1 MSLADELLADLEEN
15 DDGELEAAIE
25 TKTSN
30 LNEEGSND
38 FKVPYPVIP
47 KEEEIKNVSIR
58 ELAKLRHSEQLQRVM
73 AEIEQNVGKARD
85 KIDVTGLME
94 TDPEYQLIVEAN
106 NIAVEVDGEIA
117 IIHRFVRDKY
127 QKRFPELDSLI
138 VTPLEYIRTVKE
150 LGNDLDKCK
159 NNEILQSF
167 LTQATIMIV
176 SVTASTTQGK
186 VLTEKELDE
195 IIEACDM
202 AADLNNFKSR
212 IYEYVESRMTF
223 IAPNITAI
231 VGASTAAKI
240 LGVAGGL
247 TKLSRMPACN
257 VLTIGQQ
264 KKTLSGFSQAA
275 ALPHTGFIYFS
286 QIVQDTPPEL
296 RYKAAKLVST
306 KLTLA
311 ARVDA
316 CHDSTDGHIGRTLR
330 EGIEKKLDKL
340 QEPPPV
346 KFVKPLPKPIEQS
359 RKKRGGKRVR
369 KMKERYAMTE
379 FRKNAN
385 RMNFADIEDD
395 AYQEDLG
402 YTRGT
407 IGKSSTG
414 RIRLPQIDEKT
425 KVRIS
430 KTLQKNLQKQQQY
443 GGATSI
449 RRQVSGTAS
458 SVAFTPLQVC
468 ISLTLSCT
476 RQLTKVRIIKTLQK
490 NLQKQQQYGGATSI
504 RRQVSGTASSVAFT
518 PLQGLEIVNPQA
530 AEVRISEANAKYFS
544 NTSGFL
550 SVGKK
555 TT

>member
-15 DDGELEAAIE
+15 DDGDLEAIYE
-25 TKTSN
+25 NQISN
-30 LNEEGSND
+30 SDSHE
-38 FKVPYPVIP
+38 FTAPFPVIP

-58 ELAKLRHSEQLQRVM
+58 ELAKLRDSERLKRVIT
-73 AEIEQNVGKARD
+73 EIEQNVGNDRK
-85 KIDVTGLME
+85 KIEVTGLME
-94 TDPEYQLIVEAN
+94 SDPEYQLIVEAN
-106 NIAVEVDGEIA
+106 NIAVEIDGEIA

-127 QKRFPELDSLI
+127 QKRFPELESLI
-138 VTPLEYIRTVKE
+138 ITPLEYIRTVKE
-150 LGNDLDKCK
+150 LGNDLDRAK
-159 NNEILQSF
+159 NNETLQSF

-186 VLTEKELDE
+186 LLSDNELHE
-195 IIEACDM
+195 IYEACDM
-202 AADLNNFKSR
+202 ASELNNFKSN

-247 TKLSRMPACN
+247 SKLSKMPACN
-257 VLTIGQQ
+257 VLPLGQQ

-275 ALPHTGFIYFS
+275 SLPHTGFLYFS
-286 QIVQDTPPEL
+286 QIVQDTSPEL

-316 CHDSTDGHIGRTLR
+316 CHESADGSIGRYLR

-340 QEPPPV
+340 Q
-346 KFVKPLPKPIEQS
+346 
-359 RKKRGGKRVR
+359 
-369 KMKERYAMTE
+369 
-379 FRKNAN
+379 
-385 RMNFADIEDD
+385 IEDD

-407 IGKSSTG
+407 IGKSGTG
-414 RIRLPQIDEKT
+414 RVRLPQIDEKT

-430 KTLQKNLQKQQQY
+430 KTLQKNLQKQ
-443 GGATSI
+443 
-449 RRQVSGTAS
+449 
-458 SVAFTPLQVC
+458 
-468 ISLTLSCT
+468 
-476 RQLTKVRIIKTLQK
+476 
-490 NLQKQQQYGGATSI
+490 NQQYGGATSI

-530 AEVRISEANAKYFS
+530 AETRINEANAKYFS

-550 SVGKK
+550 SVGKE

>member
-25 TKTSN
+25 SKTSN
-30 LNEEGSND
+30 DVAND
-38 FKVPYPVIP
+38 FAVPFPVIP

-58 ELAKLRHSEQLQRVM
+58 ELAKLRDSERLKRVM
-73 AEIEQNVGKARD
+73 IEVEQNVGNNRK
-85 KIDVTGLME
+85 KIEVTGLME
-94 TDPEYQLIVEAN
+94 SDPEYQLIVEAN
-106 NIAVEVDGEIA
+106 NIAAEVDGEIA

-138 VTPLEYIRTVKE
+138 ITPLEYIRTVKE
-150 LGNDLDKCK
+150 LGNDLDKAK

-186 VLTEKELDE
+186 LLTEHELAE
-195 IIEACDM
+195 IYEACDM
-202 AADLNNFKSR
+202 AAELNHFKSK

-247 TKLSRMPACN
+247 SKLSKMPACN
-257 VLTIGQQ
+257 VLPLGQQ

-275 ALPHTGFIYFS
+275 SLPHTGFIYFS

-316 CHDSTDGHIGRTLR
+316 CHDSTDGRIGRQLR

-385 RMNFADIEDD
+385 RLNFAD
-395 AYQEDLG
+395 
-402 YTRGT
+402 
-407 IGKSSTG
+407 
-414 RIRLPQIDEKT
+414 
-425 KVRIS
+425 
-430 KTLQKNLQKQQQY
+430 
-443 GGATSI
+443 
-449 RRQVSGTAS
+449 
-458 SVAFTPLQVC
+458 
-468 ISLTLSCT
+468 
-476 RQLTKVRIIKTLQK
+476 
-490 NLQKQQQYGGATSI
+490 
-504 RRQVSGTASSVAFT
+504 
-518 PLQGLEIVNPQA
+518 
-530 AEVRISEANAKYFS
+530 
-544 NTSGFL
+544 
-550 SVGKK
+550 
-555 TT
+555 